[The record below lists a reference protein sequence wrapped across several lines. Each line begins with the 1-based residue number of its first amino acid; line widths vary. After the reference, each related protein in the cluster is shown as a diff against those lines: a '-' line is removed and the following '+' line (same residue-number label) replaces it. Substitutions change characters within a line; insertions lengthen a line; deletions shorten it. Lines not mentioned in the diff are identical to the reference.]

1 MSDPLPPAP
10 IHVLEPRLLSES
22 QQDALAA
29 MMQAAGQVGEKDI
42 ATFFATKGEHDAGC
56 PVLAVRENRRSCEC
70 AAGLNR
76 RQQADALICSH
87 LRRQGSF
94 FESTAGGPALFGTLH
109 RELDVEGRSRF
120 IQAYKRVVQEI
131 IGGVFY
137 SNAKLDRRRP
147 RRRRQPESG
156 RLNTTGCNK

>member
-10 IHVLEPRLLSES
+10 IHVLEPRPLSES
-22 QQDALAA
+22 QAYALAA
-29 MMQAAGQVGEKDI
+29 MMQTAGQVGEEDM
-42 ATFFATKGEHDAGC
+42 AAFFATKGENDAGC
-56 PVLAVRENRRSCEC
+56 PVLVRENRRSCGC

-87 LRRQGSF
+87 LLGEGSF

-109 RELDVEGRSRF
+109 RELDVEARSRF
-120 IQAYKRVVQEI
+120 IQAYGHVVKEI
-131 IGGVFY
+131 NGGAFC

-156 RLNTTGCNK
+156 RLNTAGFNK